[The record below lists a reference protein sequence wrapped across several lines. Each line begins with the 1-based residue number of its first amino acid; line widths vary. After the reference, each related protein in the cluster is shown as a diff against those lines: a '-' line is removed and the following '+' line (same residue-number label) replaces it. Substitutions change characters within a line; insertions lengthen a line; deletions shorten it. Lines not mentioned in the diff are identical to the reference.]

1 MNIDHISI
9 PTLRVFLEVYQTQNM
24 SQTAKNLAMTQP
36 GVSQHIKSL
45 EGLLQISLFDRIN
58 KKVLPTEQA
67 HLLFE
72 NCKRA
77 LQGLE
82 DALSEVSAKKNKL
95 KGILNIGLPIEFG
108 NNRVLPIIGQWLKLH
123 PEVSIRINYDHAA
136 RQSQLLLNGGL
147 DFAITDSFNFPKQ
160 IATKNL
166 SSEKLILCCSHDYAK
181 EHKLTSE
188 TKFKKTDNLDF
199 IAYLEGAPVITS
211 WFKYHFKK
219 SFQTEA
225 KAQLMD
231 VQGVLRLT
239 LAGVGISVLPLHV
252 LERSDNSKK
261 LLQFNGTKD
270 HMINELNLAYLNA
283 RKMGP
288 VALSLFE
295 YLTENI

>member
-1 MNIDHISI
+1 MNIDYISI
-9 PTLRVFLEVYQTQNM
+9 PTLRVFIEVYETMNM

-67 HLLFE
+67 HRLYRECRQILE
-72 NCKRA
+72 NLERA
-77 LQGLE
+77 LG
-82 DALSEVSAKKNKL
+82 EVSAKKNTL
-95 KGILNIGLPIEFG
+95 KGTLHIGMPIEFG
-108 NNRVLPIIGQWLKLH
+108 NNRLLPIIAQWLKLH
-123 PEVSIRINYDHAA
+123 PEVSLQINYDHAA

-166 SSEKLILCCSHDYAK
+166 SSERLILCCSNEYASQ
-181 EHKLTSE
+181 HGLSE
-188 TKFKKTDNLDF
+188 NAKFKKADELDF
-199 IAYLEGAPVITS
+199 IAYLEGSPVITS
-211 WFKYHFKK
+211 WFKYHLNKNFHK
-219 SFQTEA
+219 QP

-252 LERSDNSKK
+252 IERSDNKSRLMLFKGSKE
-261 LLQFNGTKD
+261 

-283 RKMGP
+283 RKLGP
-288 VALSLFE
+288 VASSLFE
-295 YLTENI
+295 FLTENI